1 MSAGEPKSAAEA
13 KAAAEAFRRDFKAV
27 REQVARVVVGHQA
40 VVDGVLT
47 CLFVGGHALLEGVP
61 GIGKTLLVRTLA
73 GALRL
78 GFSRVQFTPDLMPA
92 DITGT
97 TVLHEA
103 RDASGRVERTF
114 RFQPGPVFTQLLLAD
129 EINRAT
135 PKTQSA
141 LLEAMQ
147 ERSVTVAGTTHALP
161 RPFFV
166 MATQNPIEQEGTY
179 PLPEAQLDRFFF
191 KLLVTPSSR
200 GELAEIAARTTGGVE
215 ATVEPVLDAEGLLRC
230 QALVRQVEMAPHVL
244 DYAVRLILA
253 THPRKRDEGTGGR
266 RDEGEAFSTPMVDQ
280 FVRLGASPRGVQA
293 LSLAGKCR
301 ALLDGRPAAAIED
314 VRGVALAALRHRLI
328 LNFEAQAEGVT
339 HDAIVRNIIETL
351 PIQAEMETRAREGE
365 PGNGPRAT
373 GGGGASKGGGR

>member
-1 MSAGEPKSAAEA
+1 MSDGGPRTATEA

-78 GFSRVQFTPDLMPA
+78 TFSRVQFTPDLMPA

-97 TVLHEA
+97 TVLHES
-103 RDASGRVERTF
+103 RDEAGRVERTF
-114 RFQPGPVFTQLLLAD
+114 RFQPGPVFAQLLLAD

-200 GELAEIAARTTGGVE
+200 EELAEIAARTTGGSE
-215 ATVEPVLDAEGLLRC
+215 AKAEAVLDADGLLRC
-230 QALVRQVEMAPHVL
+230 QALVRQVEMAPHVT
-244 DYAVRLILA
+244 DYAVRLVLA
-253 THPRKRDEGTGGR
+253 THPKSRHEGAEARKDAER
-266 RDEGEAFSTPMVDQ
+266 FSTPMVDQ

-293 LSLAGKCR
+293 LSLAAKCR

-314 VRGVALAALRHRLI
+314 VRAIALPALRHRLI
-328 LNFEAQAEGVT
+328 LNFEASAEGVSA
-339 HDAIVRNIIETL
+339 DGIVRNLLETL
-351 PIQAEMETRAREGE
+351 PVQAEDR
-365 PGNGPRAT
+365 PRA
-373 GGGGASKGGGR
+373 GGVGR